1 MGQNLEILVRRKL
14 AVRIQGAKN
23 NCGRGFIQG
32 LKIMISIILLL
43 WSCSA
48 AYALPASA
56 SVEGQPGSA
65 QEKGSGAKEDD
76 RLPIYKR
83 GWQFFLAP
91 YLWIPGA
98 HLDLS
103 HQSRFRGTI
112 VADVPWYNLVP
123 LLFSKVMG
131 GMGRV
136 EIWYGRWGLISD
148 TNFIFVSDSIS
159 AGGARELKGL
169 PLPVPVRL
177 QLLGN
182 LKLWSRL
189 LWQDVGLRYLV
200 VTIPIKPDKPVPV
213 ASFELLGGLRYIYL
227 NQDTR
232 LGLNTTLSGPGGQEL
247 VNRGGSLFRS
257 LQLSIFEPF
266 VGFRLGFWLTQKFN
280 LLLKADCGGFG
291 FVAYNHVDSV
301 LEALVGYQVHKN
313 IRVYGGYRARYG
325 SGGGDAKDVT
335 VHGWFHGPMLG
346 SVFSF

>member
-1 MGQNLEILVRRKL
+1 MRTL
-14 AVRIQGAKN
+14 GARN
-23 NCGRGFIQG
+23 HYGRGAMQG
-32 LKIMISIILLL
+32 LRMMIALILLL

-48 AYALPASA
+48 AYALPPSA

-65 QEKGSGAKEDD
+65 PEKSTDVKEDD
-76 RLPIYKR
+76 TLPIYKK

-91 YLWIPGA
+91 YLWVPGA

-103 HQSRFRGTI
+103 HQGRFKGTV

-136 EIWYGRWGLISD
+136 EIWYGRWGVISD
-148 TNFIFVSDSIS
+148 TNFIYIGDSIS
-159 AGGARELKGL
+159 AGGARELKGQ

-177 QLLGN
+177 QLSGN

-200 VTIPIKPDKPVPV
+200 GTLPINPDKPVPV
-213 ASFELLGGLRYIYL
+213 VSCELLGGLRYIYL

-232 LGLNTTLSGPGGQEL
+232 LNLNATLSDTAGQL
-247 VNRGGSLFRS
+247 QITRGGSLFSS

-266 VGFRLGFWLTQKFN
+266 VGLRLGFWMTPKFN

-313 IRVYGGYRARYG
+313 IRLYAGYRGRYASG
-325 SGGGDAKDVT
+325 SGSAKDVAI
-335 VHGWFHGPMLG
+335 HGWFHGPMLG

>member
-1 MGQNLEILVRRKL
+1 M
-14 AVRIQGAKN
+14 
-23 NCGRGFIQG
+23 RGWKTA
-32 LKIMISIILLL
+32 LIIVLLL
-43 WSCSA
+43 VWCTG
-48 AYALPASA
+48 AYSQDKPASVREV
-56 SVEGQPGSA
+56 SGSA
-65 QEKGSGAKEDD
+65 PEKATAVKDD
-76 RLPIYKR
+76 DHLPIYKK

-91 YLWIPGA
+91 YLWVPGA

-103 HQSRFRGTI
+103 HQGGFRGTT

-136 EIWYGRWGLISD
+136 EIWKGRWGLISD
-148 TNFIFVSDSIS
+148 TNFIYISDSIS
-159 AGGARELKGL
+159 AGGARELKGQ
-169 PLPVPVRL
+169 PLPVPMRL
-177 QLLGN
+177 QLSGN

-200 VTIPIKPDKPVPV
+200 GTIPINPDKPVPV
-213 ASFELLGGLRYIYL
+213 ASFELLGGLRYTYL

-232 LGLNTTLSGPGGQEL
+232 LSLNATLTDTSGQEQ
-247 VNRGGSLFRS
+247 VTRGGSLFSS
-257 LQLSIFEPF
+257 LRFSIFEPF
-266 VGFRLGFWLTQKFN
+266 VGMRLGLWLTQKFN

-313 IRVYGGYRARYG
+313 IRIYGGYRGRYA
-325 SGGGDAKDVT
+325 SGAGDAKDIS

-346 SVFSF
+346 TVISF

>member
-1 MGQNLEILVRRKL
+1 MK
-14 AVRIQGAKN
+14 
-23 NCGRGFIQG
+23 G
-32 LKIMISIILLL
+32 LKTIIMIIILLVF
-43 WSCSA
+43 STA
-48 AYALPASA
+48 AYSQELAIAT
-56 SVEGQPGSA
+56 EQPGSA
-65 QEKGSGAKEDD
+65 QENAAMAKDDD
-76 RLPIYKR
+76 RLPIYKE

-91 YLWIPGA
+91 YLWVPGA

-103 HQSRFRGTI
+103 HQGRFRGTT

-148 TNFIFVSDSIS
+148 TNFIYIGDSIS
-159 AGGARELKGL
+159 AGGARELKGQ

-177 QLLGN
+177 QLSGN

-200 VTIPIKPDKPVPV
+200 GTIPINPDKPVPV
-213 ASFELLGGLRYIYL
+213 ASFELLGGLRYTYL

-232 LGLNTTLSGPGGQEL
+232 LNLNATLSGPGGQEL
-247 VNRGGSLFRS
+247 LSRGGSLFNS

-266 VGFRLGFWLTQKFN
+266 VGFRLGLWLTQKFN

-313 IRVYGGYRARYG
+313 IRIYGGYRGRYA
-325 SGGGDAKDVT
+325 SGAGDAKDIS

-346 SVFSF
+346 TVISF